1 MGTEVRARVDSGAFH
16 VPGQSTVSLTRI
28 DDPSIGSNVTTEQ
41 LKGLDSLFEMCTNKG
56 FPLLL
61 TGSTALLAT
70 HDGIYAVG
78 RSNDLCGLPRRP
90 TQSLYF
96 TTLPT
101 ATETFTDRLK
111 PWLSAA
117 ALEHVACSAHD
128 TDKMF
133 ETGFV
138 SGFVYAGDRQRQ
150 KADCIFLGGA
160 AIGRLLEY
168 AAVLPPEQVGRNA
181 LRTASAL
188 LEKRVSVAT
197 EPDLFAQLILIKNKI
212 NLDFLIQRFL
222 EEKGTPRMITSWRE
236 DFEKAVSVQ
245 IGSIDLF
252 DLIKERIT
260 SAPILNP
267 DYSSNPVITREVS
280 HRKLVRL
287 LQITRHTQVLE
298 SLMEH
303 IKDSGKL
310 VEAGNEESFV
320 LEF

>member
-1 MGTEVRARVDSGAFH
+1 MGTEVRARVDSGTIH
-16 VPGQSTVSLTRI
+16 ETGPSTLSLSRI
-28 DDPSIGSNVTTEQ
+28 DDPSVRSNVTDEQ
-41 LKGLDSLFEMCTNKG
+41 LNGLDSLFDKFIG
-56 FPLLL
+56 RGHPLLL
-61 TGSTALLAT
+61 TGSAELLAI
-70 HDGIYAVG
+70 HNGIRVEK
-78 RSNDLCGLPRRP
+78 STNDLVGLPKRP
-90 TQSLYF
+90 TQALYF

-101 ATETFTDRLK
+101 ATKTFTDRVS

-117 ALEHVACSAHD
+117 ALEHIAFSAHD
-128 TDKMF
+128 TDRMF
-133 ETGFV
+133 EAGFV

-150 KADCIFLGGA
+150 KTECIFLGGA

-181 LRTASAL
+181 LQTASAL

-197 EPDLFAQLILIKNKI
+197 EPALFAQLIQSKNKI
-212 NLDFLIQRFL
+212 NLDLLIQKFL
-222 EEKGTPRMITSWRE
+222 EEKGTPRKITSWRQ
-236 DFEKAVSVQ
+236 DFEKSVSVQ

-252 DLIKERIT
+252 ELLKERIT
-260 SAPILNP
+260 NAPILNP

-287 LQITRHTQVLE
+287 LQITRHTQELE

-310 VEAGNEESFV
+310 VEAENEQSFV